1 MEPVIVSRFVN
12 FRQSDPSI
20 IEGKVNLFDFLD
32 NPKYKEYVAT
42 IRSLND
48 PKEIKSI
55 KSDLPCVTVSGEF
68 SIRKARG
75 LIRHSGYI
83 CLDIDGK
90 DNPQITDVERQRDEI
105 AKIPN
110 VAYCSLSV
118 SGKGLFCLVPVPN
131 LIPHPELHKE
141 YFKALQFCFKELG
154 IIVDKN
160 CSDITRLRVISYD
173 PNRYRNEEGAVPF
186 DGILKTQSINKPR
199 AAKNFINSLG
209 MKKITQGAGPTEQK
223 VKQVINKIEAK
234 GIDITENY
242 QDWIQIGFAFVS
254 EFGEEGRELFHV
266 VSQFHPEYNPES
278 ADNKYTS
285 LLNSSS
291 TGGAVTI
298 ASFFHI
304 AKEYG
309 II

>member
-1 MEPVIVSRFVN
+1 MQPIVSRFKN
-12 FRQSDPSI
+12 IRQSEPSRVLSQI
-20 IEGKVNLFDFLD
+20 GLFDFLD
-32 NPKYKEYVAT
+32 NSAYKSFIQTLRTTPDVNE
-42 IRSLND
+42 
-48 PKEIKSI
+48 KKSI
-55 KSDLPCVTVSGEF
+55 KMDLPCVTVSGEF
-68 SIRKARG
+68 SIRKASA

-90 DNPQITDVERQRDEI
+90 ENPQIVDFERKRDEI
-105 AKIPN
+105 AKISN

-118 SGKGLFCLVPVPN
+118 SGKGLFCLIPVPD

-186 DGILKTQSINKPR
+186 EGILKTHLENKSIKLKNSINRIGVKPG
-199 AAKNFINSLG
+199 I
-209 MKKITQGAGPTEQK
+209 QGTATTEQR
-223 VKQVINKIEAK
+223 VRQVISKIEAK
-234 GIDITENY
+234 GVDITENY
-242 QDWIQIGFAFVS
+242 QNWIQIGFAFVN
-254 EFGEEGRELFHV
+254 EFGVDGREFFHAI
-266 VSQFHPEYNPES
+266 SQFHPEYNPES
-278 ADNKYTS
+278 TDNKYTS

-291 TGGAVTI
+291 IGGAVTI
-298 ASFFHI
+298 ASFFYI

>member
-1 MEPVIVSRFVN
+1 MQPIVSRFKN
-12 FRQSDPSI
+12 TRQSEPSRVQSRI
-20 IEGKVNLFDFLD
+20 GLFDFLD
-32 NPKYKEYVAT
+32 DPKYKPMIQALRTTPDVNE
-42 IRSLND
+42 
-48 PKEIKSI
+48 KKSI
-55 KSDLPCVTVSGEF
+55 KMDLPCVTVSGEF
-68 SIRKARG
+68 LTRKTSG

-90 DNPQITDVERQRDEI
+90 ENPQIVDFERQRDEI
-105 AKIPN
+105 AKILN

-118 SGKGLFCLVPVPN
+118 SGKGLFCLIPVPN

-173 PNRYRNEEGAVPF
+173 PNRYRNEAGAVPF
-186 DGILKTQSINKPR
+186 EGILKTCLENKSIKTKSSINR
-199 AAKNFINSLG
+199 IGIKNGIQR
-209 MKKITQGAGPTEQK
+209 IGAIEQR
-223 VKQVINKIEAK
+223 VRQVISKIEAK

-242 QDWIQIGFAFVS
+242 QDWIRIGFAFVS
-254 EFGEEGRELFHV
+254 EFGVDGREFFHA

-278 ADNKYTS
+278 TDNKYTS

-291 TGGAVTI
+291 IGGAVTI

-309 II
+309 IV